1 MNTKERVIHDQV
13 SLAAAYHFLMAI
25 AYLIGA
31 AAIVVYAILPMLN
44 DGSTGLAQKLFLP
57 ITGTILSLLLVGLYA
72 ATGSGLLRLKNSARM
87 GAVFLALFGIIGGLF
102 GQAGAVALGLGS
114 LTPDLLAVVGL
125 GLGSIS
131 TYALMAGVEVVIL
144 RYLIKETVREVFYAY
159 SAPSL
164 AQAWRE
170 NGRQAIKRK
179 AEQPRKATA
188 SIRRK

>member
-57 ITGTILSLLLVGLYA
+57 ITGSILSLLLVGLYA
-72 ATGSGLLRLKNSARM
+72 VTGSGLLRLKNSARM

-131 TYALMAGVEVVIL
+131 TYALMASVEVVIL
-144 RYLIKETVREVFYAY
+144 RYLIKEPVREVFYAY

-179 AEQPRKATA
+179 AEQPSKATA
-188 SIRRK
+188 GIRRK

>member
-44 DGSTGLAQKLFLP
+44 DGSTGLAQKLFIP

-72 ATGSGLLRLKNSARM
+72 VTGSGLLRLKNSARM

-144 RYLIKETVREVFYAY
+144 RYLIKEPVREVFYAY

-164 AQAWRE
+164 AQTWRE

-188 SIRRK
+188 GIRRK

>member
-31 AAIVVYAILPMLN
+31 AAIVVYAILPMLS
-44 DGSTGLAQKLFLP
+44 DSSTGLAQKLFLP
-57 ITGTILSLLLVGLYA
+57 TTGTILSLLLVGLYA
-72 ATGSGLLRLKNSARM
+72 VTGSGLLRLKNSARM
-87 GAVFLALFGIIGGLF
+87 AAVFLALFGIIGGLF

-144 RYLIKETVREVFYAY
+144 RYLIKEPVREVFYAY

-170 NGRQAIKRK
+170 NGRQVIKQK
-179 AEQPRKATA
+179 AELPRKATA
-188 SIRRK
+188 GIRRK

>member
-31 AAIVVYAILPMLN
+31 AAIVVYAILPMLS

-57 ITGTILSLLLVGLYA
+57 FTGTILSLLLVGLYA
-72 ATGSGLLRLKNSARM
+72 VTGSGLLRLKNSARM

-131 TYALMAGVEVVIL
+131 TYALMASVEVVIL
-144 RYLIKETVREVFYAY
+144 RYLIKEPVREVFYAY
-159 SAPSL
+159 SVPSL

-170 NGRQAIKRK
+170 NGRQVIKRK

-188 SIRRK
+188 GLRRK

>member
-31 AAIVVYAILPMLN
+31 AAIVVYAILPMLS

-57 ITGTILSLLLVGLYA
+57 FTGTILSLLLVGLYA
-72 ATGSGLLRLKNSARM
+72 VTGSGLLRLKNSARM
-87 GAVFLALFGIIGGLF
+87 AAVFLALFGIIGGLF

-131 TYALMAGVEVVIL
+131 TYALMASVEVVIL
-144 RYLIKETVREVFYAY
+144 RYLIKEPVREVFYAY

-170 NGRQAIKRK
+170 NGRQVIKRK

-188 SIRRK
+188 GLRRK

>member
-57 ITGTILSLLLVGLYA
+57 ITGTILSLLLVSLYA

-144 RYLIKETVREVFYAY
+144 RYLIKEPVREVFYAY

-164 AQAWRE
+164 AQAWSE

-188 SIRRK
+188 GIRRK